1 MRHMPMWSADVTGCC
16 IICSIGI
23 NRVLFVLA
31 GMKIRIVF
39 FHLSIQ
45 LYHFRRNDIIE
56 CIKFNTICKSNL
68 FHRINIRYWLKI
80 IPNNRTVF
88 HTPCSIF
95 FISHIG
101 KIRLHNSGDS
111 VMGNQN
117 VSFFFRFFPDIIEKI
132 IDSLCQT
139 KCRFS
144 SLMAAGKEFFR
155 LFKVL
160 SIPRRRFL
168 SSQKSTV
175 TYLLPG

>member
-1 MRHMPMWSADVTGCC
+1 MYKV
-16 IICSIGI
+16 
-23 NRVLFVLA
+23 
-31 GMKIRIVF
+31 
-39 FHLSIQ
+39 
-45 LYHFRRNDIIE
+45 Y
-56 CIKFNTICKSNL
+56 TICKSNL

-95 FISHIG
+95 FIRHIG

-155 LFKVL
+155 LFKVF
-160 SIPRRRFL
+160 SIPRRGFPFSEILLDQSRFYPTWDSCHL
-168 SSQKSTV
+168 GNQ
-175 TYLLPG
+175 LCRIFCPAER